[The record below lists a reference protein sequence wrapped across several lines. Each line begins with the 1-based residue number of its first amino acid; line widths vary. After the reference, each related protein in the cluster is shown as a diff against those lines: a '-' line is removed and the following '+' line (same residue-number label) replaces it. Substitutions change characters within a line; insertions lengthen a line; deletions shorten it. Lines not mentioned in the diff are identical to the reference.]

1 VSLVSITILAR
12 VGLLNKASADW
23 LKCVYLM
30 KFVEFN
36 IYSLGKF
43 SSVRVIAKVVIIRW
57 RRLNR

>member
-1 VSLVSITILAR
+1 MSLVSITILAR

-23 LKCVYLM
+23 LKYVYLI

-43 SSVRVIAKVVIIRW
+43 PSVRVIAKVVIIR
-57 RRLNR
+57 